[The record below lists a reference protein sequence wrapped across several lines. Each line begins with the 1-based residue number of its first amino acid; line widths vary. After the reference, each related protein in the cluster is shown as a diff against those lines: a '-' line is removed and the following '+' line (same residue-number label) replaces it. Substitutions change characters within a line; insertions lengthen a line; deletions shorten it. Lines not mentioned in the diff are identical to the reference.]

1 MIIHIATADNAFVLP
16 TPVLDDTEKGYHLED
31 RMQVT
36 VRSPANDKTATV
48 EFRLDAES
56 DAPTLA
62 QLDAW
67 IESGDL
73 LRVVCSGVTARPF
86 IHQEGKQYRSRGSE
100 KEINGQTA
108 TLDTLIIFAGQS
120 ITLASEP
127 FDADEEV
134 RRARGAY
141 KKAQRSYRQR
151 TNAERLARTNAG
163 MEERIAKMREAAKAK
178 EAAAAAASPAA
189 PATDGTGQNGRR
201 RS

>member
-16 TPVLDDTEKGYHLED
+16 TPVLDESEQGYHLED

-48 EFRLDAES
+48 EFRLDEGS
-56 DAPTLA
+56 DAPSLD
-62 QLDAW
+62 QVDAW

-86 IHQEGKQYRSRGSE
+86 THQEGKQYRSRGSE
-100 KEINGQTA
+100 KEINGQTV

-120 ITLASEP
+120 IALASAP
-127 FDADEEV
+127 FDAEEEV
-134 RRARGAY
+134 RKARGSY
-141 KKAQRSYRQR
+141 KKAQRAYRQR
-151 TNAERLARTNAG
+151 SNAERLAKTNAG

-178 EAAAAAASPAA
+178 EAAAATPGAA
-189 PATDGTGQNGRR
+189 PATDAPSGNGRR
-201 RS
+201 R